1 MRKILSYIFILGL
14 ILCSGCSKT
23 EKNNDDILA
32 FFDAFDNT
40 LQVDSAHIKGQLN
53 MEKSNPYAID
63 IDLSFNQKE
72 QIQLALT
79 TDIAAESNKQ
89 EEYLQFFIK
98 DGKTYLNSM
107 GIKTQS
113 TADKIGL
120 NENATINTINPFLS
134 FTDEQLCQFFTS
146 SKNEGNHYTYTIDTS
161 ALASLLDSL
170 GTLTISDAS
179 LECDINNNL
188 LQNAVLKAQGTQK
201 INEDSFDFI
210 MTISLNI
217 DQINSLDTINFPDDL
232 DTYQVQ

>member
-1 MRKILSYIFILGL
+1 MRKILSYVLVLGL
-14 ILCSGCSKT
+14 LLCSGCSKT
-23 EKNNDDILA
+23 NKNNDDILA
-32 FFDAFDNT
+32 FFDAFNNT
-40 LQVDSAHIKGQLN
+40 LQVDSAHINGQLN

-72 QIQLALT
+72 QIQLALS

-89 EEYLQFFIK
+89 EEYLQFYIK

-107 GIKTQS
+107 GTKTQS
-113 TADKIGL
+113 TIDKIGL
-120 NENATINTINPFLS
+120 NENSTISMINPFLS

-146 SKNEGNHYTYTIDTS
+146 SKKEGNHSAYTIDTS

-170 GTLTISDAS
+170 GTLTINDATI
-179 LECDINNNL
+179 ECDIKDDVL
-188 LQNAVLKAQGTQK
+188 ENAVLKAQGTQK

-210 MTISLNI
+210 MTISLNV